1 MIWDTPSLALVLT
14 HVSDP
19 NSHSFIHEVE
29 DHDDDKVDAGGG
41 DRGGQL
47 WSDVGTNHM
56 QIGGGTVL
64 HDAGEG
70 CIYRQT
76 VCYHSHD
83 AGNDQ

>member
-1 MIWDTPSLALVLT
+1 MCSLALTLT

-19 NSHSFIHEVE
+19 NSYSLIHEVE
-29 DHDDDKVDAGGG
+29 DHDDDKVDAGSR

-47 WSDVGTNHM
+47 WCNEGADHL
-56 QIGGGTVL
+56 QLRGGTVL

-70 CIYRQT
+70 RVHRQA
-76 VCYHSHD
+76 VRYHPND